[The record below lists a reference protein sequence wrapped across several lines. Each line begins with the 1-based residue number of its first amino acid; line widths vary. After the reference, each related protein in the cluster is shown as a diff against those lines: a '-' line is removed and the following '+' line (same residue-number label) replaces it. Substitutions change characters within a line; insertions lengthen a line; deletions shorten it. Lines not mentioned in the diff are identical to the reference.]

1 VVLGSYKTQIGD
13 TWCVNPG
20 SQTHIDVLSVVQ
32 FNVYDP
38 SEMKQL
44 FISAR

>member
-1 VVLGSYKTQIGD
+1 MGC

-20 SQTHIDVLSVVQ
+20 SQAHIDVLSVVQ